1 MSDVRTFG
9 AAGNGSADDTAAV
22 QRAIDA
28 GGITRFPAGTYRC
41 GTLYLRDFTTLE
53 LEPGAVLLASPDRGD
68 YNPDDFAP
76 ANHVYPTEAVSG
88 AHLLIADGCCNI
100 TIRGGGRIDGNRS
113 AFYELPAD
121 LVCSYETI
129 TWRPGQMLFLRRCRN
144 VTITDVELT
153 NSPYWNCFL
162 YGCEEVRIHGVRI
175 VNPMAT
181 PNGDGLDLDSCR
193 RVTVSDC
200 IIETGD
206 DCIAI
211 RASAD
216 HGIAEPVCENITI
229 TNCVLTTV
237 CNAVRIGVGTG
248 TITPYFDEQLFHRRA
263 PAPESVWRS
272 NTGPERRCR

>member
-100 TIRGGGRIDGNRS
+100 TIRGGWPD
-113 AFYELPAD
+113 
-121 LVCSYETI
+121 
-129 TWRPGQMLFLRRCRN
+129 RRQS
-144 VTITDVELT
+144 E
-153 NSPYWNCFL
+153 
-162 YGCEEVRIHGVRI
+162 
-175 VNPMAT
+175 
-181 PNGDGLDLDSCR
+181 
-193 RVTVSDC
+193 C
-200 IIETGD
+200 I
-206 DCIAI
+206 
-211 RASAD
+211 
-216 HGIAEPVCENITI
+216 
-229 TNCVLTTV
+229 L
-237 CNAVRIGVGTG
+237 
-248 TITPYFDEQLFHRRA
+248 
-263 PAPESVWRS
+263 
-272 NTGPERRCR
+272 